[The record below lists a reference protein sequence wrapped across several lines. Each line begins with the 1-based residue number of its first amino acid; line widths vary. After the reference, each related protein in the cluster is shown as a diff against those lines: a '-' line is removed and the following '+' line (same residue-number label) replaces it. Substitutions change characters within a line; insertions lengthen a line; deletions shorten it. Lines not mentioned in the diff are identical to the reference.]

1 MSPALNRGFEL
12 LDMLRPDG
20 EVIDNLI
27 QVHYSGES
35 LDYDRYDFE
44 SFHVDK
50 IIALESAAR
59 YKADFVYFRTFPE
72 RPPIPQIYIYNY
84 VGKKFNGEE
93 STDLHRKLWSAVQVP
108 MFFIFTETEI
118 KIFNAFEAPVVGKRI
133 VSKALETIHLAA
145 FFDEKASEFSAKKFD
160 NGMFWESSSYAG
172 NFKFSGSAYEQ
183 LLVELKNTLKD
194 IVKSKFDE
202 DEKQNE
208 KIAKK
213 LLIRAILVKYLEE
226 RKDES
231 GKTVFP
237 KKGES
242 RQYENGQ
249 RKNRRFER
257 DFFDDFA
264 DGATCFTDILEK
276 RGACVKFFEYLSKH
290 FNGEIFKLDAKE
302 VEALQNANLSR
313 LSEFLKGKLKG
324 RQYSLFELYSFNDL
338 PVELISNVYE
348 EFLESKPG
356 VVYTPPYL
364 VNFLLEEAM
373 PLDDNILNFKIL
385 DPACGSGVFL
395 VGAYKR
401 LIYRWRANN
410 GWRKPSKDDLK
421 GLLKNNIFGVDEM
434 EEAVNLSMFS
444 LSLALCDE
452 LSPIAIWDELKFD
465 NLKGSN
471 LFDNDFFEL
480 IEENALP
487 KDFNLVIGNPPFKP
501 EFSPAA
507 NRLEAKRIED
517 KKERKVEIEGKIEK
531 IKIPGNQIALLFLD
545 QAIQLCKPNG
555 LLCLILPST
564 DFLYNHNSDKFR
576 TYFLTNYH
584 TPQILDFTNLSGCLF
599 GNANVSVIALFSQNK
614 KPENLGAIRH
624 ITVRRNQVAEER
636 IFFELDYYDF
646 QSVPFDDTI
655 GKSFTWKANL
665 LGGGRLGRLISRL
678 SRLKPTLGEYLKSM
692 KLNHGWNYGEGYTI
706 GNRERANLRERL
718 ENDELP
724 QGLLNETQ
732 IEKLKK
738 DFKPASWLTGK
749 YAIDADSINGDGI
762 RLHEK
767 FKLKQK
773 FFYRNA
779 ESKKEIFQAPHILL
793 KEVISG
799 QIIPV
804 EFLEKEYLA
813 FDDRLTGIY
822 APESQKQKLLELYS
836 TLKNNRTYVFFTACT
851 SSEFAVSRATA
862 LQKKDIDNLPYP
874 YENLEKLK
882 LSSIEEILR
891 DDTLNYWLGYSS
903 GIKTNLPL
911 FGQAEKKD
919 LEKFSKIFCEIL
931 NSVYEDFHS
940 HQPIETDNFI
950 CFPFFIGNKPSI
962 EIPEKENLEKH
973 LNQLLRRENPRANLR
988 ITRIMRVY
996 DHNVIYLI
1004 KPKQLR
1010 YWLRSVAI
1018 RDADATFADMVA
1030 QEYQL

>member
-20 EVIDNLI
+20 EVVDNLI
-27 QVHYSGES
+27 QVYYSGES
-35 LDYDRYDFE
+35 LDYDKYDFE
-44 SFHVDK
+44 FFHIDK
-50 IIALESAAR
+50 IIALEGAAR
-59 YKADFVYFRTFPE
+59 YKADFVYFRTFSE
-72 RPPIPQIYIYNY
+72 RPPIPQIYIFNY
-84 VGKKFNGEE
+84 VGKRFKDDDLTN
-93 STDLHRKLWSAVQVP
+93 LHRQLWSAVQVP

-118 KIFNAFEAPVVGKRI
+118 KIFNAFKAPVEGKRI
-133 VSKALETIHLAA
+133 VSKALETIYLAA

-160 NGMFWESSSYAG
+160 NGTFWESSSYAG
-172 NFKFSGSAYEQ
+172 SFKFSGSAYEQ
-183 LLVELKNTLKD
+183 LLIELKNTLKD

-231 GKTVFP
+231 GKTIFP

-249 RKNRRFER
+249 RKYRKFER
-257 DFFDDFA
+257 DFFEDFA

-290 FNGEIFKLDAKE
+290 FNGEIFKLDANE
-302 VEALQNANLSR
+302 VEALQNADLSR

-338 PVELISNVYE
+338 PIELISNVYE

-373 PLDDNILNFKIL
+373 PLDDNRLNFKIL

-410 GWRKPSKDDLK
+410 GWKKPSKDDLK
-421 GLLKNNIFGVDEM
+421 RLLKDNIFGVDEM

-471 LFDNDFFEL
+471 LFDKDFFEL
-480 IEENALP
+480 IEEKVLP
-487 KDFNLVIGNPPFKP
+487 RDFDLVIGNPPFKP
-501 EFSPAA
+501 KLSPAA
-507 NRLEAKRIED
+507 QRIENNR
-517 KKERKVEIEGKIEK
+517 KKEREVEFEGKIEK
-531 IKIPGNQIALLFLD
+531 VKIPGDQIALLFLD
-545 QAIQLCKPNG
+545 QAIQLCKPDG

-599 GNANVSVIALFSQNK
+599 GNANVSVITLFSQNK
-614 KPENLGAIRH
+614 KPENLDAIRH

-646 QSVPFDDTI
+646 HSVPFDDSI
-655 GKSFTWKANL
+655 GKSFIWKANL
-665 LGGGRLGRLISRL
+665 FGGGRLGRLVARL
-678 SRLKPTLGEYLKSM
+678 KRLKPTLGEFLQFK
-692 KLNHGWNYGEGYTI
+692 KENGGWNYGEGYTS
-706 GNRERANLRERL
+706 GNKEKIILRDKIEK
-718 ENDELP
+718 NELP
-724 QGLLNETQ
+724 TGLLSDYE
-732 IEKLKK
+732 IDRIIK
-738 DFKPASWLTGK
+738 DFKPAPWLTGK
-749 YAIDADSINGDGI
+749 YKIDK
-762 RLHEK
+762 K
-767 FKLKQK
+767 FFEEDNKRFDDKNKLKQK
-773 FFYRNA
+773 YFYRNA
-779 ESKKEIFQAPHILL
+779 ASKKEIFQPPHIVLR
-793 KEVISG
+793 EVISDLK
-799 QIIPV
+799 IPV
-804 EFLEKEYLA
+804 KLFENEYLV

-822 APESQKQKLLELYS
+822 APESQKHELLELFYRIKDS
-836 TLKNNRTYVFFTACT
+836 KTYVLFTACT
-851 SSEFAVSRATA
+851 SHEYAVSLRNTTA
-862 LQKKDIDNLPYP
+862 LQKKDFDNLPYP
-874 YENLEKLK
+874 FDKLDK
-882 LSSIEEILR
+882 LDLSSTEEILR
-891 DDTLNYWLGYSS
+891 NDTLDYWLDYST
-903 GIKTNLPL
+903 GIKTNDLPL
-911 FGQAEKKD
+911 FNEASPEQLKQFAEA
-919 LEKFSKIFCEIL
+919 FCNIL
-931 NSVYEDFHS
+931 NSVYEDFHP
-940 HQPIETDNFI
+940 HRPIETDNFI
-950 CFPFFIGNKPSI
+950 CFPFYIGEKPNI

-973 LNQLLRRENPRANLR
+973 LNQLLIRENPRANLR
-988 ITRIMRVY
+988 ITRIMRLY